1 MSVYGDGLRL
11 ALGTLTAIGVPAPER
26 VDRRRAA
33 VAMTLAPVAVLPL
46 AAAVAVVTYAGPALG
61 LSPLVTGVLAIAL
74 LTAGNRAMHMDG
86 LAPLATGV
94 PAIAAPT
101 TGDGPMHMDGPAD
114 TVDGLT
120 ASYGRER
127 ALEVMRAS
135 DVGPAGVVALVLV
148 LLTQATALAAVAV
161 RPYGWLLV

>member
-1 MSVYGDGLRL
+1 
-11 ALGTLTAIGVPAPER
+11 
-26 VDRRRAA
+26 
-33 VAMTLAPVAVLPL
+33 
-46 AAAVAVVTYAGPALG
+46 
-61 LSPLVTGVLAIAL
+61 IAL
-74 LTAGNRAMHMDG
+74 LTTGNRAMHMDG
-86 LAPLATGV
+86 L
-94 PAIAAPT
+94 
-101 TGDGPMHMDGPAD
+101 AD

-161 RPYGWLLV
+161 RPYGWLLVGLSVCGSRAALSISCRRGVPSARPDGLGNAVA